1 MGNTQ
6 FNSTKDGGDGS
17 GRDDGPY
24 GTYSETRTT
33 PGAPG
38 PFSDAGFAP
47 PLRGGVGRT
56 AYAGGGGAAAIGGGA
71 MGSGATAVGDD
82 MDVESKTDEGEEEEV
97 RKRSHRKNNKDFDFG
112 SAKCC
117 SQLRRIEEL

>member
-1 MGNTQ
+1 MGNAQ
-6 FNSTKDGGDGS
+6 FNSAKDGGDGS

-24 GTYSETRTT
+24 GTYPETLTA

-47 PLRGGVGRT
+47 ALRGGDGRT
-56 AYAGGGGAAAIGGGA
+56 AYVGGDAAAIAGA
-71 MGSGATAVGDD
+71 VGSAATAVGDD

-97 RKRSHRKNNKDFDFG
+97 RTNTRKNNHLKSYMMEFLVLPDF
-112 SAKCC
+112 
-117 SQLRRIEEL
+117 